1 LFEVTEVDPGRGE
14 NWAVRAAQFSRGAGS
29 VWLTACPAGSA
40 AETLGARPARG
51 EDDAVT
57 AELIARCR
65 AGDADAFREL
75 VEPFRRELL
84 VHCYR
89 FLGSM
94 HDAEDALQE
103 TLFDAWRGLSAFE
116 ARSAVRTWLYRVAT
130 NRCLKVLRAASRR
143 PRMAIPGTSAA
154 GLELPEPS
162 AHGEVVWL
170 EPCPDVLLDGV
181 PDTAPGPEA
190 RYESKQAISLAFVTA
205 VQLLPPRQ
213 RAVLILRDVLGYR
226 AADVAE
232 FLDTTEE
239 SVTSALKRARA
250 GIRAQTSRF
259 GATQPP
265 PPPDSP
271 CERQLVD
278 GLTRAF
284 ESGDVDGVVALLA
297 DDVRLTMPPLPVEY
311 LGREAVTRLLTVVF
325 HRITSYRLVATRANS
340 QPAFGVYLLDHHTA
354 TWRATGLLVLT
365 LAVDRIAAVTRFEYS
380 HLPRFG
386 LPRTLS
392 PDH

>member
-1 LFEVTEVDPGRGE
+1 M
-14 NWAVRAAQFSRGAGS
+14 
-29 VWLTACPAGSA
+29 
-40 AETLGARPARG
+40 
-51 EDDAVT
+51 T

-103 TLFDAWRGLSAFE
+103 TLLDAWRGLGGFE
-116 ARSAVRTWLYRVAT
+116 ARSTVRTWLYRVAT
-130 NRCLKVLRAASRR
+130 NRCLKLLRAASRR
-143 PRMAIPGTSAA
+143 PRAAIPGSSAA
-154 GLELPEPS
+154 ASELPEPS
-162 AHGEVVWL
+162 ARGEIGWL
-170 EPCPDVLLDGV
+170 EPFPDVLLDGLADPV
-181 PDTAPGPEA
+181 PGPEA

-232 FLDTTEE
+232 FLDATEE

-250 GIRAQTSRF
+250 GIRAQPSGFR
-259 GATQPP
+259 ATQPP
-265 PPPDSP
+265 PPDSP
-271 CERQLVD
+271 GERQLVD
-278 GLTRAF
+278 GLARAF
-284 ESGDVDGVVALLA
+284 ESGDVEGVVALLT
-297 DDVRLTMPPLPVEY
+297 DDVRLTMPPLPAEY
-311 LGREAVTRLLTVVF
+311 LGREAVARLLAAVF
-325 HRITSYRLVATRANS
+325 HRITRYRLVATRSNG
-340 QPAFGVYLLDHHTA
+340 QPAFGVYVLDHRLVA
-354 TWRATGLLVLT
+354 WRATGLLVLT
-365 LAVDRIAAVTRFEYS
+365 LAADRIAAVTRFENS

-386 LPRTLS
+386 LPRTL
-392 PDH
+392 PLDR